1 MTIQTAVRNAATTPA
16 VRALA
21 AMALVAGSSVA
32 LIASTAVAQQARLPA
47 ITPLTPILAR
57 STEPM
62 GAVSTIA
69 TLPGGKVLVNDIL
82 GRRVVLFDST
92 LALVGVVADSTGAT
106 ANAYGAR
113 GGGLL
118 SYQGDSAMF
127 IDPASLT
134 MMAITPAGQLAGVKA
149 VPRAN
154 DISFLVGGPNG
165 RPGFD
170 MQGRLIY
177 RGMARGRPAP
187 ADARPAFGN
196 FVMPQMPDSAPVV
209 RVDPATRK
217 LDTLAMVRIPKVDVN
232 ISQGN
237 DGRISVVTKVH
248 PMPTTDDWALL
259 SDGTVAI
266 VRGHDFHVDWVD
278 ASKAVTSSPKIP
290 FVWQRLSDED
300 KEFIVDSA
308 RTAMEKAR
316 DEAMRMM
323 NSAGGPAAFV
333 ASGGAERMMVMGDF
347 GGGGPPPRAAAPAA
361 GATPPAGGSTGGTS
375 GGAAASS
382 GAAGGSGAATAG
394 SSASG
399 TPPARGGQGGGPGGA
414 GGFQIPAINMVPAS
428 ELPDYRP
435 PFGQQA
441 SLGDL
446 DDNLWVRT
454 SAPVGEAGPV
464 YFVIAKGGEVIA
476 RVQAPQ
482 GRIIV
487 GFGKGGLVY
496 LAFRDAEGRSYL
508 ESARWK

>member
-1 MTIQTAVRNAATTPA
+1 MTIHAAVRTAATTPA

-21 AMALVAGSSVA
+21 AMALIAGSTVSLVA
-32 LIASTAVAQQARLPA
+32 PTAGAQQAKLPA

-69 TLPGGKVLVNDIL
+69 TLPGGRVLVNDIL

-92 LALVGVVADSTGAT
+92 LTLAGVVADSTGAT

-127 IDPASLT
+127 VDPASLT

-170 MQGRLIY
+170 MQGRLVY

-196 FVMPQMPDSAPVV
+196 FVMPQQPDSAPVV

-217 LDTLAMVRIPKVDVN
+217 LDTLAMFKIPKVDIN

-237 DGRISVVTKVH
+237 DGRISVQTKFH

-259 SDGTVAI
+259 SDGTIAI

-278 ASKAVTSSPKIP
+278 ANKVVTSSPKIP
-290 FVWQRLSDED
+290 FEWQRLSDED

-361 GATPPAGGSTGGTS
+361 GATPPAGGT
-375 GGAAASS
+375 AASS
-382 GAAGGSGAATAG
+382 GAAGGSGTATAG
-394 SSASG
+394 SSATG
-399 TPPARGGQGGGPGGA
+399 TPPARGGPGAGPGGA

-446 DDNLWVRT
+446 DANLWVRT
-454 SAPVGEAGPV
+454 SAPVGDAGPV